1 MKSQQEY
8 MKNVRTIYLFSQF
21 QLNFHSMSFTSDF
34 RMLIP
39 QQISTTPVR
48 PAESINTKTEVFFM
62 RELRNT
68 KIIAVDHG
76 YGNMKTA
83 NTVTT
88 TGIKAYETE
97 PIFTGNILE
106 YNGIYYR
113 IGEGHKEFIPDKAMD
128 EEYYLLTL
136 MAIARELNVFSIREA
151 DVHLAAGLPLTW
163 IRNQREAFRSYL
175 LQNPEVRYLFN
186 GKEYHLHFVGCSLY
200 PQGYPAIVNQ
210 LGDFKGTNLLAD
222 IGNGTMNILYI
233 NNKKA
238 QESRCW
244 TEKLGVNQCMIAAKN
259 AVLDKFGVKIEGST
273 VEQILRF
280 GTADI
285 SAPYLDCISSIA
297 RQYVAELFSTLR
309 KYEYNPDL
317 MRLYVVGGGGC
328 LIRNFGTYD
337 KSRVTIIDDICATA
351 KGYEWGIVIIRI
363 LVLIHQSMFQWIVQ
377 ERIVVA
383 RPLILFVGFR
393 VHFLSLSNFFPDMIL
408 VFLYWLQYLLG
419 ISFDFL
425 AKGHPS

>member
-1 MKSQQEY
+1 M
-8 MKNVRTIYLFSQF
+8 NVYNKKMQGYKKLKKLLYFTKLYPIFQF
-21 QLNFHSMSFTSDF
+21 QLNFPSMSFSSNF
-34 RMLIP
+34 RMLIS
-39 QQISTTPVR
+39 QQSSTTPVQ
-48 PAESINTKTEVFFM
+48 PAELINTKMEVFFM

-83 NTVTT
+83 NTVTP

-175 LQNPEVRYLFN
+175 LQNPEVHYLFN
-186 GKEYHLHFVGCSLY
+186 GKEYHLRFVGCSLY

-238 QESRCW
+238 QENQCW

-259 AVLDKFGVKIEGST
+259 AVLDKFGVKIEEST

-297 RQYVAELFSTLR
+297 KQYVAELFSTLR

-351 KGYEWGIVIIRI
+351 KGYE
-363 LVLIHQSMFQWIVQ
+363 
-377 ERIVVA
+377 
-383 RPLILFVGFR
+383 
-393 VHFLSLSNFFPDMIL
+393 SLAYMSL
-408 VFLYWLQYLLG
+408 KRRG
-419 ISFDFL
+419 
-425 AKGHPS
+425 

>member
-1 MKSQQEY
+1 M
-8 MKNVRTIYLFSQF
+8 NVYNKKMQGYKKLKKLLYFTKLYPIFQF
-21 QLNFHSMSFTSDF
+21 QLNFPSMSFSSNF
-34 RMLIP
+34 RMLIS
-39 QQISTTPVR
+39 QQSSTTPVQ

-83 NTVTT
+83 NTVTP

-175 LQNPEVRYLFN
+175 LQNPEVHYLFN
-186 GKEYHLHFVGCSLY
+186 GKEYHLRFVGCSLY

-210 LGDFKGTNLLAD
+210 LGNFKGTNLLAD
-222 IGNGTMNILYI
+222 IGNGTMNILYV

-259 AVLDKFGVKIEGST
+259 AVLDKFGVKIEEST

-280 GTADI
+280 RTADI

-351 KGYEWGIVIIRI
+351 KGYE
-363 LVLIHQSMFQWIVQ
+363 
-377 ERIVVA
+377 
-383 RPLILFVGFR
+383 
-393 VHFLSLSNFFPDMIL
+393 SLAYMSL
-408 VFLYWLQYLLG
+408 KRRG
-419 ISFDFL
+419 
-425 AKGHPS
+425 

>member
-1 MKSQQEY
+1 M
-8 MKNVRTIYLFSQF
+8 NVYNKKMQGYKKLKKLLYFTKLYPIFQF
-21 QLNFHSMSFTSDF
+21 QLNFPSMSFSSNF
-34 RMLIP
+34 RMLIS
-39 QQISTTPVR
+39 QQSSTTPVQ
-48 PAESINTKTEVFFM
+48 PAELINTKMEVFFM

-83 NTVTT
+83 NTVTP

-175 LQNPEVRYLFN
+175 LQNPEVHYLFN

-210 LGDFKGTNLLAD
+210 LGNFKGTNLLAD

-259 AVLDKFGVKIEGST
+259 AVLDKFGVKIEEST

-351 KGYEWGIVIIRI
+351 KGYE
-363 LVLIHQSMFQWIVQ
+363 
-377 ERIVVA
+377 
-383 RPLILFVGFR
+383 
-393 VHFLSLSNFFPDMIL
+393 SLAYMSL
-408 VFLYWLQYLLG
+408 KRRG
-419 ISFDFL
+419 
-425 AKGHPS
+425 